1 MPITATL
8 FFFSIESS
16 SRMFLSN
23 WKTLA
28 RRWNQ
33 SQVETLNSEQ
43 SNAIRKQN
51 IEPLDESAWD
61 IQESS
66 IKTPD

>member
-1 MPITATL
+1 MPNYRSFEYSPEPIW
-8 FFFSIESS
+8 
-16 SRMFLSN
+16 MFLSN
-23 WKTLA
+23 WETLA

-33 SQVETLNSEQ
+33 SQVETLNSEE

-61 IQESS
+61 IQESW